1 MGLKRQIKELYR
13 SMENTKDMQR
23 KKKTAPHPENSA
35 MEAEVFEITGVHL
48 DLEGALQDEEGQKIY
63 TVIREP
69 ILLVLTNESVPL
81 IGKGSRTLLQSK
93 FNLPPDAWKDG
104 FWKHLVQM
112 VKLLRKV
119 YRKGLILLQRGI

>member
-48 DLEGALQDEEGQKIY
+48 VRPHHLRDRMDIIAY
-63 TVIREP
+63 TC
-69 ILLVLTNESVPL
+69 SV
-81 IGKGSRTLLQSK
+81 KGH
-93 FNLPPDAWKDG
+93 PP
-104 FWKHLVQM
+104 
-112 VKLLRKV
+112 
-119 YRKGLILLQRGI
+119 